1 MPRSMHWRKFAM
13 EFKQL
18 ESFAAVVRL
27 NSFTKAAES
36 LYISQ
41 PTISTHIRTLEEELG
56 TRLIMRTTKNIDVT
70 PEGLKLFEYAVNI
83 LELRDRMM
91 QECSA
96 GSRQIIHLGAS
107 TIPSAYILPEV
118 LPTFGKLYPNA
129 FFIIHQTDSKG
140 VVEGLTDGIYD
151 VGLIGMPCGK
161 ETLHSEPFCK
171 DRMVL
176 VTPVSE
182 EYLTLQGN
190 GASPEE
196 ILRTHPVILRE
207 KGSGSKKSADFF
219 LSRRASTKNP
229 SRFLPVSTIPR
240 PSRTWWRAVWACP
253 SSPSA
258 QPAISFGKSGSSPLN
273 CLTLPMTGICTWS
286 AAGNRRSAALSGN
299 LWNSWSGSMQT
310 VPRTDGYTGRK

>member
-1 MPRSMHWRKFAM
+1 M

-41 PTISTHIRTLEEELG
+41 PTISTHIRALEEELG

-70 PEGLKLFEYAVNI
+70 PEGMKLFEYAVNI

-96 GSRQIIHLGAS
+96 DARQIIHLGAS

-140 VVEGLTDGIYD
+140 VVDGLTDGIYD
-151 VGLIGMPCGK
+151 VGLIGMPCEK

-176 VTPVSE
+176 VTPVTP
-182 EYLTLQGN
+182 EYLALHN
-190 GASPEE
+190 SGATPEE
-196 ILRTHPVILRE
+196 ILRSHPVILRE

-219 LSRRASTKNP
+219 LERAGINEDSLEVSARVNDPEAIKN
-229 SRFLPVSTIPR
+229 LVAGGLGVSI
-240 PSRTWWRAVWACP
+240 
-253 SSPSA
+253 
-258 QPAISFGKSGSSPLN
+258 ISQR
-273 CLTLPMTGICTWS
+273 
-286 AAGNRRSAALSGN
+286 AAGNFLREKRLLAFDLPDTANDRDLYLVCRREQVDRSPVKDFVEFL
-299 LWNSWSGSMQT
+299 
-310 VPRTDGYTGRK
+310 GRFYANGPKN

>member
-1 MPRSMHWRKFAM
+1 M

-41 PTISTHIRTLEEELG
+41 PTISTHIRALEEELG

-70 PEGLKLFEYAVNI
+70 PEGMKLFEYAINI

-96 GSRQIIHLGAS
+96 DARQIIHLGAS

-118 LPTFGKLYPNA
+118 LPSFGKLYPNA

-151 VGLIGMPCGK
+151 VGLIGMPCAK

-176 VTPVSE
+176 ITPVTT
-182 EYLTLQGN
+182 EYLTLQKF
-190 GASPEE
+190 GATPEE
-196 ILRTHPVILRE
+196 ILRNHPVILRE

-219 LSRRASTKNP
+219 LERAGINEDTLEVSARVNDPEAIKN
-229 SRFLPVSTIPR
+229 LVAGGLGVSI
-240 PSRTWWRAVWACP
+240 
-253 SSPSA
+253 
-258 QPAISFGKSGSSPLN
+258 ISKR
-273 CLTLPMTGICTWS
+273 
-286 AAGNRRSAALSGN
+286 AAGNFLREKRLLSFELPDNANERDLYLVCRREQAERSPVKDFVEFLNRFYANG
-299 LWNSWSGSMQT
+299 
-310 VPRTDGYTGRK
+310 PRN

>member
-1 MPRSMHWRKFAM
+1 M

-219 LSRRASTKNP
+219 LERAGINEDTLEVSARVNDPEAIKN
-229 SRFLPVSTIPR
+229 LVAGGLGVSI
-240 PSRTWWRAVWACP
+240 
-253 SSPSA
+253 
-258 QPAISFGKSGSSPLN
+258 ISKR
-273 CLTLPMTGICTWS
+273 
-286 AAGNRRSAALSGN
+286 AAGNFLREKRLLSFELPDNANERDLYLVCRKEQVERSPVKDFVEFLNRFYANG
-299 LWNSWSGSMQT
+299 
-310 VPRTDGYTGRK
+310 PRN

>member
-1 MPRSMHWRKFAM
+1 M

-41 PTISTHIRTLEEELG
+41 PTISTHIRALEEELG

-70 PEGLKLFEYAVNI
+70 PEGMKLFEYAVNI
-83 LELRDRMM
+83 LELRDRMV

-96 GSRQIIHLGAS
+96 GARQIIHLGAS

-118 LPTFGKLYPNA
+118 LPTFGKLCPNA

-140 VVEGLTDGIYD
+140 VVDGLSDGIYD
-151 VGLIGMPCGK
+151 VGLIGMPCEK
-161 ETLHSEPFCK
+161 ETLYSEAFCK

-176 VTPVSE
+176 ITPVTQ
-182 EYLTLQGN
+182 EYLTLQSSGI
-190 GASPEE
+190 SPEE
-196 ILRTHPVILRE
+196 ILQTHPVILRE

-219 LSRRASTKNP
+219 LEHAGIDEEQLQVSARVNDPEAIKN
-229 SRFLPVSTIPR
+229 LVAGGLGVS
-240 PSRTWWRAVWACP
+240 V
-253 SSPSA
+253 
-258 QPAISFGKSGSSPLN
+258 ISQR
-273 CLTLPMTGICTWS
+273 
-286 AAGNRRSAALSGN
+286 AAGNFLREKRILAFPLPEYANTRDLYMVCRREQAERSPVKDFVEFLS
-299 LWNSWSGSMQT
+299 
-310 VPRTDGYTGRK
+310 RFYTNGAKA

>member
-1 MPRSMHWRKFAM
+1 M

-41 PTISTHIRTLEEELG
+41 PTISTHIRALEEELG

-70 PEGLKLFEYAVNI
+70 PEGIKLFEYAVNI

-96 GSRQIIHLGAS
+96 GARQIIHLGAS

-118 LPTFGKLYPNA
+118 LPTFGKLSPNA

-151 VGLIGMPCGK
+151 VGLIGMPCEK
-161 ETLHSEPFCK
+161 ETLYCEPFCK

-176 VTPVSE
+176 ITPVSQ
-182 EYLTLQGN
+182 EYLALQSAGT
-190 GASPEE
+190 SPEE
-196 ILRTHPVILRE
+196 VLRTHPVILRE
-207 KGSGSKKSADFF
+207 RGSGSKKSADFF
-219 LSRRASTKNP
+219 LERSGISEEQLQVSARVNDPEAIKN
-229 SRFLPVSTIPR
+229 LVAGGLGVSI
-240 PSRTWWRAVWACP
+240 
-253 SSPSA
+253 
-258 QPAISFGKSGSSPLN
+258 ISQR
-273 CLTLPMTGICTWS
+273 
-286 AAGNRRSAALSGN
+286 AAGNFLREKRILAFPLPEYANDRDLYLVCRREQAERSPVKDFVEFL
-299 LWNSWSGSMQT
+299 
-310 VPRTDGYTGRK
+310 GRFYANGAKD

>member
-41 PTISTHIRTLEEELG
+41 PTISTHIRALEEELG

-219 LSRRASTKNP
+219 LEQAGISEESLQVSARVNDPEAIKN
-229 SRFLPVSTIPR
+229 LVAGGLGVSI
-240 PSRTWWRAVWACP
+240 
-253 SSPSA
+253 
-258 QPAISFGKSGSSPLN
+258 ISKR
-273 CLTLPMTGICTWS
+273 
-286 AAGNRRSAALSGN
+286 AAGNFLREKRILSFELPDSANDRDLYLVCRREQAERSPVREFVEFLARFYANG
-299 LWNSWSGSMQT
+299 
-310 VPRTDGYTGRK
+310 PKD